1 MGDHRLTRI
10 TTRTGDAGET
20 GLADGSRLPKPAA
33 RITALGEVDELN
45 ACIGLLAVLPA
56 LPDHLGA
63 RLRDIQQRLFDVGGE
78 LSLPG
83 KEILARDAIAALDA
97 DIAAWN
103 AQLPPLTE
111 FVLPGSDEA
120 NARAHLARAVCRR
133 AERSLWQLHAD
144 DARVQPLAAWLN
156 RLSDWLFVL
165 ARMLARETG
174 AGESTWQR
182 GTVKNFV

>member
-20 GLADGSRLPKPAA
+20 GLADGSRLSKPAT
-33 RITALGEVDELN
+33 RIAALGEVDELN

-56 LPDHLGA
+56 LPALPDHPRV
-63 RLRDIQQRLFDVGGE
+63 RLRDIQQHLFDLGGE

-83 KEILARDAIAALDA
+83 KEILSRDAIAALDA

-103 AQLPPLTE
+103 TQLPPLTE

-133 AERSLWQLHAD
+133 AERTLWQLHAD

-165 ARMLARETG
+165 ARLLARETG
-174 AGESTWQR
+174 AGESTWR
-182 GTVKNFV
+182 R